1 MYESFATV
9 WEAVADAVP
18 DAAAVVQGERRVHW
32 RELEDHAA
40 RLAAGLAAEGVG
52 QGAHVAL
59 YQFNCPEYVESLFAC
74 SKLRALP
81 ANVNFRYE
89 AAELAAL
96 LENADAEVLVYH
108 RSLGN
113 RVAAVHDRLPKLR
126 LLIEIDDRA
135 AASPVPGA
143 AGYAELLAA
152 SAPLARIERSG
163 DDLLLWYTGGT
174 TGLPKG
180 VLWHQGTL
188 LDYGGAYAAGVI
200 DRPVPQSVADVAA
213 CASDLRGR
221 DAGPVALLTTPLVHA
236 TAVHQSNTWMS
247 VGGTVVLLPR
257 GPVDGH
263 EICATIERERV
274 TLLSLV
280 GDVILRR
287 ILRALE
293 DAEARGEPYDLSSL
307 QRVHNSGAM
316 VNSALKDALLQRGTM
331 GFYDSLGSSEAV
343 GFALALTAAPG
354 ENTTARF
361 TLGPRA
367 RVLTEDGRDVVPGS
381 GEAGV
386 LAVAHSAAIGYYND
400 PERSAA
406 TFREIDGARYAVP
419 GDWAIVH
426 DDRTITLL
434 GRGSGC
440 INTGG
445 EKVWPEE
452 VEEVLKEHPAV
463 ADAIVVGLPDE
474 EWGESVAAVVSISGG
489 GNGGAPTPDEL
500 AAWVGG
506 RLASYKRPRRVVVV
520 DHVQRTTVGK
530 ADYAWART
538 VLSRN

>member
-9 WEAVADAVP
+9 WEAVAGAIP
-18 DAAAVVQGERRVHW
+18 DATAVVQGERRVHW

-40 RLAAGLAAEGVG
+40 RLAAGLAAHGVG
-52 QGAHVAL
+52 HGAHVAL
-59 YQFNCPEYVESLFAC
+59 YLFNCPEYMECLFAC

-89 AAELAAL
+89 VDELAEL
-96 LENADAEVLVYH
+96 LENSDAEALVYH
-108 RSLGN
+108 RSLGE
-113 RVAAVHDRLPKLR
+113 RVAAVRERVPKLR
-126 LLIEIDDRA
+126 LLIEIDDGGA
-135 AASPVPGA
+135 APPVPGA
-143 AGYAELLAA
+143 IGYADLLAA
-152 SAPLARIERSG
+152 NTPLAPIERSG

-188 LDYGGAYAAGVI
+188 LDYGAAYSAGVI
-200 DRPVPQSVADVAA
+200 GRPVPTSVGEAAA
-213 CASDLRGR
+213 CASELRAR
-221 DAGPVALLTTPLVHA
+221 DAAPVALLTTPLVHA

-247 VGGTVVLLPR
+247 IGGTVALLPR

-293 DAEARGEPYDLSSL
+293 DAEARGAPYELSSL

-316 VNSALKDALLQRGTM
+316 VNSALKDALLRRGTM

-343 GFALALTAAPG
+343 GFGLALTSAPG

-406 TFREIDGARYAVP
+406 TFREIDGAHYAVP
-419 GDWAIVH
+419 GDWAVVH

-463 ADAIVVGLPDE
+463 TDAIVVGLPDE
-474 EWGESVAAVVSISGG
+474 EWGESVGAVVSIRSGST
-489 GNGGAPTPDEL
+489 GGAPTPDEL
-500 AAWVGG
+500 SAWVGG
-506 RLASYKRPRRVVVV
+506 RLASYKRPRHVVVV
-520 DHVQRTTVGK
+520 DQVQRTTVGK
-530 ADYAWART
+530 ADYTWART
-538 VLSRN
+538 VLS